1 MEARKGKAIQR
12 IPALVMQFARLY
24 GMNHGKNEIFDL
36 RDVLYVEDV
45 VEEQRGVVFD
55 NLLPVRDSG
64 QIIMLDEMSSDR
76 LGEGNQWR

>member
-1 MEARKGKAIQR
+1 
-12 IPALVMQFARLY
+12 
-24 GMNHGKNEIFDL
+24 MNHGKNEIFDL